1 MIGFVCYLFFGGI
14 LQFICFH
21 YATVHCGSDQPAK
34 DYGFS
39 GGGHGIYGGPSVQLV
54 PRHSIVVERD
64 PMWYGMAFDVYNAT
78 EFSTING
85 APVGTWFRTWGPF
98 FSTYTYQDVQNSQP
112 TVYMRASIE
121 SMIFQ
126 YNDDY
131 AMRCDGNGSPLRLS
145 EGQHWFVNRIRNF
158 FGSNQGFTLKVWR
171 NGILQGFAEE
181 TFHGAKSITFK
192 NATLA
197 KGVDPE
203 FASAVMLPQKFEQDD
218 KKYTQWLV
226 NSHVDSSIPFYETN
240 GMGVLYAFRIYNIQ
254 QESKRIQEAQKKKEE
269 QRREQQQRRPYT
281 LAEVSENTESVEEI
295 STNMESLADD
305 ELHE

>member
-1 MIGFVCYLFFGGI
+1 MG
-14 LQFICFH
+14 
-21 YATVHCGSDQPAK
+21 
-34 DYGFS
+34 
-39 GGGHGIYGGPSVQLV
+39 
-54 PRHSIVVERD
+54 
-64 PMWYGMAFDVYNAT
+64 
-78 EFSTING
+78 
-85 APVGTWFRTWGPF
+85 
-98 FSTYTYQDVQNSQP
+98 DVQNSQP

-203 FASAVMLPQKFEQDD
+203 FASAVMLPQKFEQ
-218 KKYTQWLV
+218 V
-226 NSHVDSSIPFYETN
+226 
-240 GMGVLYAFRIYNIQ
+240 
-254 QESKRIQEAQKKKEE
+254 SKRIQEAQKKKEE

-295 STNMESLADD
+295 STNMESLA
-305 ELHE
+305 